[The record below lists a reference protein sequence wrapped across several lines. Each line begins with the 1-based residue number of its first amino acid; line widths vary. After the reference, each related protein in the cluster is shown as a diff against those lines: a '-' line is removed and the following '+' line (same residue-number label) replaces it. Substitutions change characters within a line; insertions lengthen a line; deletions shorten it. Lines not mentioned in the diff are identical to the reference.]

1 VILENEPAVRLAAF
15 AGMLLFM
22 MLLEL
27 WIPRRKL
34 RFKRL
39 IRWPANLI
47 ITLLNTL
54 AVRLL
59 IPVAAVEYASGLETQ
74 SAGLLNMINL
84 PDWLTIVIAVVL
96 LDLVIYLQHRVFH
109 RVPVLWRLHR
119 MHHTDNDI
127 DVTTAV
133 RFHPLEIILSA
144 AIKIAAITVLGAPAF
159 AVLLFE
165 LILSSGAL
173 FNHANISLP
182 TIVDRLLRIMV
193 VTPDMHRVH
202 HSTVRSETDSNFGF
216 NLSIWDRLFGTY
228 IPQPSAG
235 HTGMTIGLQD
245 TQNIKHQ
252 RIEQMLALPFSVK
265 QQ

>member
-1 VILENEPAVRLAAF
+1 MILDNEPAIRLAAF
-15 AGMLLFM
+15 ASMLLFM

-34 RFKRL
+34 RFERL
-39 IRWPANLI
+39 VRWPANLI
-47 ITLLNTL
+47 ITLVNTV
-54 AVRLL
+54 AVRLV
-59 IPVAAVEYASGLETQ
+59 IPVAAVEYATMLDKQGS
-74 SAGLLNMINL
+74 GLLNIVNL
-84 PDWLTIVIAVVL
+84 PDWLAIVIAIVL

-109 RVPVLWRLHR
+109 RVPILWRLHR

-144 AIKIAAITVLGAPAF
+144 GIKIAAITLLGAPAL

-173 FNHANISLP
+173 FNHANLALP
-182 TIVDRLLRIMV
+182 APVDRLLRTMV

-202 HSTVRSETDSNFGF
+202 HSTVASETDSNFGF
-216 NLSIWDRLFGTY
+216 NLSVWDRLFGTY
-228 IPQPSAG
+228 ISQPSAG

-245 TQNIKHQ
+245 TQNIRQQ
-252 RIEQMLALPFSVK
+252 RIDQMLALPFKVK
-265 QQ
+265 QK